1 MLAMDC
7 ISNKRAIIMTLLEKL
22 KLFKEGM
29 NDESCV
35 LAGRFETTIDEII
48 STLEAQEEYR
58 KTTSWEVHVRDE
70 YIDVLKAK
78 IARQEKLLGEA
89 QIYAGHHYDCTF
101 LEVNDECVCG
111 FNEWLAARSEL
122 EGEK

>member
-1 MLAMDC
+1 
-7 ISNKRAIIMTLLEKL
+7 MTLLEKL

-89 QIYAGHHYDCTF
+89 MGFAEEFKSWASKDIHCENNDC
-101 LEVNDECVCG
+101 VSCKYHD
-111 FNEWLAARSEL
+111 WLAALDAL

>member
-48 STLEAQEEYR
+48 STLESQEE
-58 KTTSWEVHVRDE
+58 KHQKCGNALF
-70 YIDVLKAK
+70 VLSNR
-78 IARQEKLLGEA
+78 IARQEKLLN
-89 QIYAGHHYDCTF
+89 DMKF
-101 LEVNDECVCG
+101 LIEKSNFRRPTEH
-111 FNEWLAARSEL
+111 EWLAALDE
-122 EGEK
+122 EGKK